1 MQGNYFIEFN
11 YFMKLKG
18 NKSLSKDKNKI
29 RLITDSGCDIPEGW
43 EDTYRID
50 ILPFNI
56 MIDEDEYWERV
67 DLKPRRFYE
76 LAASYD
82 GIPKTNQIVIG
93 RFEDKFTECAEQGAE
108 DVICVLINSAGSR
121 TFDNAV
127 QAREHLAAEGKL
139 GDMKIHIVDSR
150 CYSLGYGYPVVEAA
164 KKIKAGQSAASIVA
178 YLEDWF
184 NCCEIYLL
192 TFDLRHA
199 KKSGRITAAASV
211 VGELMGIKPVISM
224 IDDKTKIIKKSRGE
238 KKAVQDAVSVMK
250 EQMIP
255 GTPWQILRTTCTE
268 TENYMIG
275 EMTKM
280 TGKPPAM
287 ESYSGAAVGSNAGT
301 KFLGVIIKGQ
311 PRR

>member
-1 MQGNYFIEFN
+1 MY
-11 YFMKLKG
+11 
-18 NKSLSKDKNKI
+18 DKI
-29 RLITDSGCDIPEGW
+29 RIITDSGCDIPEGY
-43 EDTYRID
+43 EDLYKID

-56 MIDEDEYWERV
+56 MIDDEEYWERV
-67 DLKPRRFYE
+67 DLKPERFYE
-76 LAASYD
+76 LAGSYE
-82 GIPKTNQIVIG
+82 GIPKTNQIIMQ
-93 RFEDKFTECAEQGAE
+93 RFEDKFLEYAEKGVQ

-121 TFDNAV
+121 TYSNAV
-127 QAREHLAAEGKL
+127 QVRQSLMDENKIGS
-139 GDMKIHIVDSR
+139 MKIHIVDSH

-164 KKIKAGQSAASIVA
+164 KKIKSGQSASSIVA

-224 IDDKTKIIKKSRGE
+224 IDADTKIIKKSRGE
-238 KKAVQDAVSVMK
+238 KKAVLDAVGVMK
-250 EQMIP
+250 ERIIP
-255 GTPWQILRTTCTE
+255 GTPWQILRTTCAE

-311 PRR
+311 ARR

>member
-1 MQGNYFIEFN
+1 
-11 YFMKLKG
+11 
-18 NKSLSKDKNKI
+18 LSAKNNKI
-29 RLITDSGCDIPEGW
+29 RLLTDSGCDIPEGW
-43 EDTYRID
+43 EDKHNID
-50 ILPFNI
+50 IMSFNI
-56 MIDEDEYWERV
+56 MVDEDEYWERI
-67 DLKPRRFYE
+67 DLKPERFYE
-76 LAASYD
+76 LAANYD
-82 GIPKTNQIVIG
+82 GIPKTNQIIIG
-93 RFEDKFTECAEQGAE
+93 RFEDKFLEYAERGVK
-108 DVICVLINSAGSR
+108 DVICVLINGAGSR
-121 TFDNAV
+121 TCDNAV
-127 QAREHLAAEGKL
+127 QARQSLIEAGRL
-139 GDMKIHIVDSR
+139 GGMKIHIVDSH

-164 KKIKAGQSAASIVA
+164 KKIKAGQSAESIVA

-184 NCCEIYLL
+184 SCCEIYLL

-238 KKAVQDAVSVMK
+238 KRAVLDAVEVMK
-250 EQMIP
+250 GRMIP

-268 TENYMIG
+268 TENYMIA

-311 PRR
+311 SRR